1 MTAQSL
7 SDETAAALLDKL
19 ASDDDFRALF
29 QKDPR
34 QALAAVGHGP
44 AADPSVKEG
53 LWSCLQVSGLASK
66 DAIRASRDTLRR
78 QLVTAQAG
86 AHPITLETPQR

>member
-1 MTAQSL
+1 MSNAL
-7 SDETAAALLDKL
+7 SDETAAKLLDKL

-34 QALAAVGHGP
+34 QALAQVGHAP

-53 LWSCLQVSGLASK
+53 VWHCMSVSNLADK
-66 DAIRASRDTLRR
+66 KAIAASRDTLRK
-78 QLVTAQAG
+78 QLATAQAG
-86 AHPITLETPQR
+86 AQPITLENPQR

>member
-1 MTAQSL
+1 MPFKL
-7 SDETAAALLDKL
+7 SDESAAALLDKL
-19 ASDDDFRALF
+19 SSDDDFRALF

-34 QALAAVGHGP
+34 QALAAVGHKP
-44 AADPSVKEG
+44 AADASVDEG
-53 LWSCLQVSGLASK
+53 LWSCLSVSKLASK
-66 DAIRASRDTLRR
+66 ADIRASRDTLRK